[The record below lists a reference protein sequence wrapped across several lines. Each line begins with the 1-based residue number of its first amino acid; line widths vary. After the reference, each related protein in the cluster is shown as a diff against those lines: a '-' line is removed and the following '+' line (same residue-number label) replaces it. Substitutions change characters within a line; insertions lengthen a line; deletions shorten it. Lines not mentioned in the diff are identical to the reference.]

1 MQQIELKP
9 CPFCGRVDK
18 LIIDEIHHRL
28 DDIVIRQYRICC
40 SAAGDNTG
48 CGASCGYQM
57 TEEEAIKAWNRRDG
71 NEQT

>member
-1 MQQIELKP
+1 MQTELKP

-18 LIIDEIHHRL
+18 LIIDEVHQQRG
-28 DDIVIRQYRICC
+28 DFVFRQYRVCC

-57 TEEEAIKAWNRRDG
+57 TEEEAIERWNRRAND
-71 NEQT
+71 EQT